1 MSEDPWLTL
10 TPVTNAIHSVGA
22 GASLLSSMGVGK
34 SYTCASTITWAASHY
49 YRHLFGLLPP
59 SLSLPANLLDSHH
72 LGARPRRPINVLW
85 LSRAKLDRYAQNH
98 NDWSSWRDVRHINN
112 EPQLVK
118 RLRDGLAQMC
128 EGSQIT
134 GVFGNTGCVFEDAQ
148 DVPESWALV
157 SPETVSSSSPL
168 PIRFATLDPMV
179 HALETQIHFVGH
191 TTILISSHGGALGL
205 SLFLAPGDGAVIELQ
220 VGGVRGNYHFEHM
233 AKEMGHEYDVLGIE
247 RTVDVE
253 QVWEATQT
261 RVWTFAETG

>member
-1 MSEDPWLTL
+1 MSDGPWLAL

-72 LGARPRRPINVLW
+72 SQGRPRRPINVLW

-112 EPQLVK
+112 EPQLIE
-118 RLRDGLAQMC
+118 RLRDGLADMC
-128 EGSQIT
+128 KGVTSQ
-134 GVFGNTGCVFEDAQ
+134 FGHTGCVFEDAQ
-148 DVPESWALV
+148 DVPESWGLV
-157 SPETVSSSSPL
+157 SPETVGEGSPL
-168 PIRFATLDPMV
+168 PVRFATLDPMV

-220 VGGVRGNYHFEHM
+220 VSGVRGNYHFEHM
-233 AKEMGHEYDVLGIE
+233 AKEMGHEYDVLEIE

-253 QVWEATQT
+253 QVWEATQK